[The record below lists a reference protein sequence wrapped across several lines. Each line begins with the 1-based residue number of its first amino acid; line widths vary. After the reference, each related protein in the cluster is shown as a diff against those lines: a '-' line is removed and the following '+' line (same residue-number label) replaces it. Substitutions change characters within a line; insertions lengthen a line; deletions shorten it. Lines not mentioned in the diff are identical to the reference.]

1 MFDMRVKKSLKYG
14 EEADIAYEKEENRSP
29 DIVYIKNAFMEI
41 NRIYKRPKEGG
52 MISTH
57 DLFVLRGVR
66 EFLRSAFTECTSS
79 TRANYHL
86 AITLPTHWDLK
97 IREKVI
103 RELFIT
109 SKLVRLTDHHDK
121 LLFYSQL
128 ESDFCYLQSEANNK
142 HYGINEK
149 FVNGKRYML
158 CTLALMDNR
167 QCIHLDLF
175 TAHYPPATSTNDYFV
190 PRLIKAIRFQINCKL
205 KIDID
210 DIATCLK
217 RHNIHTKLDILKQL
231 MSDYENRVHPLFQ
244 NPKKH
249 PWNEIFDVQ
258 PFEQSFL
265 GTRAYKNDLIPPEVR
280 LLTVKDIYKDK
291 LVIMEKAF
299 DEQMQCLCRYNSDGK
314 PVSILN
320 NLRETQCFEDILLLG
335 FLKDWLIRY
344 GKAHNYGLMSF
355 GVSRSLCAKYSFE
368 RTMHGSVIEIK
379 QQLKKSGII
388 REPIV
393 IPGHQ
398 QVDCF
403 SDNSKLSTIVNIDVL
418 PKSIKFAYAS
428 VERNSHVRTS
438 FKYNECIIQPLNYYF
453 RKLDKYRRPE
463 LCITYSMKESI
474 DNLFSS
480 FKGHFADIRFMPN
493 LMKELADNGSGVYHL
508 LHRRFDLAEFFA
520 TPTAVLPNKDFPFCI
535 AKDEITLPQ
544 PGYRLIF
551 LVMYLSHIHKTTLIS
566 MNENLDNYW
575 THKNIGYVISVEKT
589 ILDNIFGSKE
599 LGGSIPSIIQQHI
612 VDLDQKMKT
621 YFIVA
626 QLHDT
631 HIQLTLHQIV
641 RLLPTEENVNTI
653 IVQEDIIEIENVNTA
668 LCKSMWNHMIS
679 KCEINYCHIHIKHRG
694 KELHD
699 GLSSFKNYTDTF
711 QKLNVQLSQILTS
724 NSTQDLYE
732 EHTIG
737 LSKECDCSTQL
748 CLVDIIEFGFKPVM
762 DIIVNIVADS
772 LSNTERKFGNYDVK
786 SVFMLGNIFELPF
799 KSNIYKAYTLMLERE
814 INISIRQK
822 EKDTHVFVLEK
833 SSSEMIQPL
842 KNKKPYMLDSFFQGS
857 LQQVSRY
864 TYGIRVKNM
873 IIRGPVKPFLSCKIG
888 YGQKHV
894 VDSNNILPILEEGQV
909 IPISGLVRK
918 LELEFSSRNGT
929 KNRCDISLELF
940 RISKG
945 SFLDNHVK
953 DYISNFNIFCEDQIQ
968 DFPISLEIKQCN
980 HDLSIQFSTKMNGH
994 EHVYDNNRTCI
1005 ILDEQLTL
1013 AFT

>member
-1 MFDMRVKKSLKYG
+1 MRVKNSLKYG
-14 EEADIAYEKEENRSP
+14 EEADDAYEKEENRGP
-29 DIVYIKNAFMEI
+29 DIVYIKNVFMEI
-41 NRIYKRPKEGG
+41 NRIYKRPKEDG

-79 TRANYHL
+79 MRANYHL

-109 SKLVRLTDHHDK
+109 SKLVRLTDHQDK

-142 HYGINEK
+142 HCGINEK

-158 CTLALMDNR
+158 CTLALMDNH

-190 PRLIKAIRFQINCKL
+190 PRLIKAIRFRVVCKL
-205 KIDID
+205 KIDIN

-244 NPKKH
+244 NPKKY
-249 PWNEIFDVQ
+249 PWNKIFDFQ

-265 GTRAYKNDLIPPEVR
+265 GTRAYKNDLIPPKVR

-291 LVIMEKAF
+291 LDIMEKAF
-299 DEQMQCLCRYNSDGK
+299 GEQMQCLWRSNSDGK

-320 NLRETQCFEDILLLG
+320 NLRETQCFEDLLLLG
-335 FLKDWLIRY
+335 FLKDWLVRF

-368 RTMHGSVIEIK
+368 RTMHGSVIRIK
-379 QQLKKSGII
+379 QQLKESSII

-393 IPGHQ
+393 IPSYQ

-438 FKYNECIIQPLNYYF
+438 FNYNQC
-453 RKLDKYRRPE
+453 
-463 LCITYSMKESI
+463 MKESI
-474 DNLFSS
+474 DRLFSS

-508 LHRRFDLAEFFA
+508 LHRRFNLADFFA

-599 LGGSIPSIIQQHI
+599 RIKELLFMSGILQINHHHRKVKICTVGGSIPSIIQEHI
-612 VDLDQKMKT
+612 VDLDQQMKT

-641 RLLPTEENVNTI
+641 RLLSTEKNVNTI
-653 IVQEDIIEIENVNTA
+653 IVQDDVIEIENVNTA
-668 LCKSMWNHMIS
+668 LCKSIWNYMIS

-699 GLSSFKNYTDTF
+699 GISSFKNYTDTF
-711 QKLNVQLSQILTS
+711 HELNVQLSKILTS

-737 LSKECDCSTQL
+737 LSKVCDCSTQL

-772 LSNTERKFGNYDVK
+772 LSNTERNFGNYDVK
-786 SVFMLGNIFELPF
+786 SVFMLGNIFELPY
-799 KSNIYKAYTLMLERE
+799 KSNIYKAYALMLERE
-814 INISIRQK
+814 INNSIRQK
-822 EKDTHVFVLEK
+822 EKDAHVFVLEK
-833 SSSEMIQPL
+833 SFSEMIQPL
-842 KNKKPYMLDSFFQGS
+842 KNKKPYMLDNFFQGS

-873 IIRGPVKPFLSCKIG
+873 IIRGPVKPFLSCKIE
-888 YGQKHV
+888 YGQNYV

-918 LELEFSSRNGT
+918 LELEFSSRKGN
-929 KNRCDISLELF
+929 KNRCNISL
-940 RISKG
+940 G
-945 SFLDNHVK
+945 N
-953 DYISNFNIFCEDQIQ
+953 
-968 DFPISLEIKQCN
+968 
-980 HDLSIQFSTKMNGH
+980 
-994 EHVYDNNRTCI
+994 
-1005 ILDEQLTL
+1005 
-1013 AFT
+1013 